1 MPSAISWISENWI
14 GFWSLCHYGDAPLME
29 YRSFSSVQSPS
40 ENLLGV
46 LGPFTV
52 CAEEGLD
59 GLSEQWLWVLIRDQV
74 LPD

>member
-1 MPSAISWISENWI
+1 
-14 GFWSLCHYGDAPLME
+14 ME
-29 YRSFSSVQSPS
+29 YISCSSVQSPS